1 MQAQDLIRQLF
12 NDSIDTKL
20 AALDTLPT
28 LIASASD
35 ILVTALRNKN
45 KILVC
50 GNGGSASDAQH
61 FSAELLNRFQKERPS
76 LPAISLT
83 CDTSTITSIANDYS
97 YNEIFSKQVKGLGRE
112 GDILIAISTS
122 GQSPNVIEAVFAAQA
137 SNMRVIALTGKDGG
151 ELTKALREGDDI
163 DLRVPGSNTARI
175 QETHILILHCL
186 CELIERDLYTEP
198 NYAQA
203 D

>member
-1 MQAQDLIRQLF
+1 MQAEEHIRQIF

-28 LIASASD
+28 LIDRAAD
-35 ILVTALRNKN
+35 IMVAALQKGK

-76 LPAISLT
+76 LPALALT
-83 CDTSTITSIANDYS
+83 TDTSTITSIANDYS
-97 YNEIFSKQVKGLGRE
+97 YNEIFSKQIKGLGCE

-122 GQSPNVIEAVFAAQA
+122 GKSPNVTEAVFAAQ
-137 SNMRVIALTGKDGG
+137 SKGMNVVALTGKDGG
-151 ELTKALREGDDI
+151 ELTKALREGEDV
-163 DLRVPGSNTARI
+163 DLRVPGKNTARI

-186 CELIERDLYTEP
+186 CELIEKELYGSALCTS
-198 NYAQA
+198 
-203 D
+203 